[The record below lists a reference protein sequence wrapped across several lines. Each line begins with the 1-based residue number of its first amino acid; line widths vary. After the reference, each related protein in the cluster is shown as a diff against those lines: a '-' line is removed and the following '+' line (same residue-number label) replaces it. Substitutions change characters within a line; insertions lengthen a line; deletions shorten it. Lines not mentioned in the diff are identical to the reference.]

1 MSIDYSR
8 NDQSKL
14 PIIQIDDLNKMAID
28 MTLSPKSKVSSSA
41 SKVRLPNLRRMNNIK
56 GSSKDLY
63 EVMKSPTQRSPN
75 NQGKTPILG
84 WTPYS
89 SKYNRRISILGSKIS
104 RFSYLEDQKILG
116 HSPRDLVEKIEK
128 QFDVKEIDNFKKRF
142 RSSNDYTEDELEEAT
157 T

>member
-75 NQGKTPILG
+75 N
-84 WTPYS
+84 
-89 SKYNRRISILGSKIS
+89 
-104 RFSYLEDQKILG
+104 
-116 HSPRDLVEKIEK
+116 
-128 QFDVKEIDNFKKRF
+128 
-142 RSSNDYTEDELEEAT
+142 
-157 T
+157 